1 MFILELYDRIGNKLK
16 IGDIVK
22 VSNGQDFSF
31 FAEVKYLEE
40 EQIITPF
47 HTFSFHSFEK
57 VEKVPDNAKLLDEK
71 RYKIWYIYPHEK
83 DDKKVKKDA
92 EKYLASW
99 RNCEHLLEK
108 RCFRIKKVTEEQLKL
123 F

>member
-1 MFILELYDRIGNKLK
+1 MFLLELYDRIGNKLK

-40 EQIITPF
+40 EQVITPF

-71 RYKIWYIYPHEK
+71 RYKIWYVYPPEK
-83 DDKKVKKDA
+83 DDEKAKKDA
-92 EKYLASW
+92 EKYLSSW
-99 RNCEHLLEK
+99 RNCEHHLEK
-108 RCFRIKKVTEEQLKL
+108 RCYRIKKVNEEQLKL